1 MIHDLNTV
9 KQARLKTSGQVGG
22 LPSGTKVMTLRGE
35 IAVERLLEGD
45 RVIARCGARA
55 LRSVR
60 RESHD
65 RCNMVRI
72 TASSLGLAQPE
83 TDIIVTPQ
91 QKFLVDGVSAK
102 GPVKTTVTAQEMVDG
117 MFICA
122 EELRK
127 AELFVLEFDG
137 PAVIYAGT
145 AALATS

>member
-1 MIHDLNTV
+1 MIHDLNTLS
-9 KQARLKTSGQVGG
+9 QARQTSSSLVAG

-35 IAVERLLEGD
+35 IAVEGLRKGD
-45 RVIARCGARA
+45 RIIARCGARA

-65 RCNMVRI
+65 RCDMVRI

-83 TDIIVTPQ
+83 TDIIVSPQ

-102 GPVKTTVTAQEMVDG
+102 GPIKTTVTAEDMVDG
-117 MFICA
+117 LFICT

-145 AALATS
+145 AELATS